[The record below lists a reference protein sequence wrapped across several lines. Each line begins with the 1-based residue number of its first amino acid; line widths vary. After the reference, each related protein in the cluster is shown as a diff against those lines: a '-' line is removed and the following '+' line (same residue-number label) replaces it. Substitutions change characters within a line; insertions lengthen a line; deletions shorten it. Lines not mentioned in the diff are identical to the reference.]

1 MRLDFSNS
9 QQMTT
14 FLLSIALGAALCLI
28 YDIVRFLMSSFKY
41 GGVAVF
47 FSDVLFFVVAG
58 IVTFVFFVLFSKGT
72 VRFYVFLGEGI
83 GFLFFRILFSKI
95 VRGTLKFIN
104 QTICKLIEL
113 LTRPIFRLYKILVN
127 LLRKSVRRSKR
138 QMRKFLNLFKE
149 SLNKMRLSSSNFA
162 KNFADNRDKQKKV
175 QKNLKKLQKSLETM
189 DNNVV

>member
-47 FSDVLFFVVAG
+47 FSDVLFFAVAG

-72 VRFYVFLGEGI
+72 IRFYVFLGEGI

-95 VRGTLKFIN
+95 VRGTLKFIS
-104 QTICKLIEL
+104 QTIYKLIEL
-113 LTRPIFRLYKILVN
+113 FARPIFRLYKILVN
-127 LLRKSVRRSKR
+127 LLRKSFRRSKK
-138 QMRKFLNLFKE
+138 QMKKFLNLLKKL
-149 SLNKMRLSSSNFA
+149 LNKIRHSSIDFM

-175 QKNLKKLQKSLETM
+175 
-189 DNNVV
+189 

>member
-9 QQMTT
+9 QQMST
-14 FLLSIALGAALCLI
+14 FLISIALGAALCLI

-47 FSDVLFFVVAG
+47 FSDVLFFAVAG

-95 VRGTLKFIN
+95 IRGTLKFLSK
-104 QTICKLIEL
+104 TIYKVIEL
-113 LTRPIFRLYKILVN
+113 LIRPIFWLYKLLVN
-127 LLRKSVRRSKR
+127 LLRKLGRRTKK
-138 QMRKFLNLFKE
+138 QIKKLWNVFKNL
-149 SLNKMRLSSSNFA
+149 LNKMRSSLGKFI
-162 KNFADNRDKQKKV
+162 KNFADKRGKPKKV
-175 QKNLKKLQKSLETM
+175 QKNLKKLQKNLETM